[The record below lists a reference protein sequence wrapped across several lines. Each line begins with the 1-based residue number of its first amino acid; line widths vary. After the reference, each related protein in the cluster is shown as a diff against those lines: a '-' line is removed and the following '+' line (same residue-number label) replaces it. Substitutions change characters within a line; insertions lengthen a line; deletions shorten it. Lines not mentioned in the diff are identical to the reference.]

1 MDQAPAP
8 PPEITFAPGARVLI
22 RDAEWVVRSVDPSA
36 AGGQQLLC
44 VGVSELVRE
53 REAIFL
59 TKLEPQIE
67 VLDPAKAALVR
78 DRSPRFADSLLF
90 MESHLRQAA
99 PSDERLHVGH
109 TAAMDP
115 VRYQLEPARQAL
127 RQPRQR
133 ILIADAVGLGKTLEA
148 GVLVSEL
155 IARGRG
161 RRILVLAVKS
171 MLTQFQK
178 EFWNRFTI
186 PLTRLDSIGIQRV
199 RSRIPTNHNP
209 FHYYDK
215 SIISID
221 TLKQDAEYR
230 TYLEKAYWD
239 VIVIDEAHNV
249 ADRGSRSLRSRL
261 ARLLAR
267 RSDTLIML
275 SATPHDG
282 RARSFASL
290 MNMLDATAIA
300 DPDNYEPEDFRRKG
314 LVIRRFKKDIQNQV
328 QGVFRDREIV
338 HRRVAASPAEEA
350 AYEALLRVRVAGGPR
365 RPGALFGAAPG
376 PARRDLFLVTLEK
389 ALFSSPAACR
399 ATIETRLARRERER
413 DGGETPA
420 VAAEVESLRALDE
433 AVERIG
439 AGEFTKYRALLAA
452 IHGDQPFRWRPTD
465 PEDRLVIFTER
476 IETLR
481 WLRERLASDL
491 RLRVGQLATL
501 HGAMSDMEQQRV
513 VEAFG
518 QTKSP
523 VRLLVCS
530 DVASEGINLHF
541 TCHRLI
547 HFDMPWSLM
556 VFSQRNGRVDRY
568 GQERTP
574 QIVYLTGESANPV
587 IRGDQRILEVLRE
600 KDDQAYR
607 NIGDP
612 SAFMNV
618 RDIEAEEE
626 ITARAVA
633 AGEEAE
639 LFDERLERGAEEGS
653 EGDDLLALF
662 RGEDGAAPAPEIP
675 SAPEAPLSLF
685 PDDLTYCRAGL
696 ERLRARPANAGLH
709 FEADPESATLTLD
722 ASEDLGHRFAS
733 FPREVLPK
741 DGRFTLTADRRRMT
755 AAIAESRREE
765 TAWPA
770 LHYLWRLN
778 PVVGWLGDRMLAAFG
793 RREAPVLAGIPGLPP
808 DEAVFVCSGLVPNR
822 KGHPLVY
829 EWIAVAY
836 RNGRF
841 ESLLPFRD
849 LLDRTGL
856 GRREIPNRGLAVD
869 EAALRERLP
878 DAVERARRWFADRR
892 KDFEDQINPR
902 LNDEMTS
909 LEDLKRRQH
918 ARIEE
923 MLANSRRPETY
934 KQRLAAQQRQQIEEI
949 FGEYLDWVQETMTTE
964 KHPWIKVMCV
974 LTGDGETSAPA

>member
-1 MDQAPAP
+1 MDQSPAA
-8 PPEITFAPGARVLI
+8 PPEIPFAPGARVLI

-59 TKLEPQIE
+59 TALEPQIE
-67 VLDPAKAALVR
+67 VLDPAKTTLVP
-78 DRSPRFADSLLF
+78 DRSPGFADSLLF
-90 MESHLRQAA
+90 MESHLRQAT
-99 PSDERLHVGH
+99 PSDERVHVGH

-115 VRYQLEPARQAL
+115 VPYQLEPARQAL

-148 GVLVSEL
+148 GILVSEL

-239 VIVIDEAHNV
+239 VIIIDEAHNV
-249 ADRGSRSLRSRL
+249 ADRGTRSLRSQL
-261 ARLLAR
+261 ARRLAR

-290 MNMLDATAIA
+290 MNMLDPTAIS
-300 DPDNYEPEDFRRKG
+300 DPEHYTREDFRKKG
-314 LVIRRFKKDIQNQV
+314 LVIRRFKKDIQAQV
-328 QGVFRDREIV
+328 RNAFRDREIV
-338 HRRVAASPAEEA
+338 HRRFAASPAEEA
-350 AYEALLRVRVAGGPR
+350 AYEALLQVQVAGGPR
-365 RPGALFGAAPG
+365 QPGDLLGAAPG

-399 ATIETRLARRERER
+399 ATIRTRLAKRERER

-420 VAAEVESLRALDE
+420 VAAEVSTLRALDE

-439 AGEFTKYRALLAA
+439 AAEFTKYQALLAA
-452 IHGDQPFRWRPTD
+452 IRGGQPFRWRPND
-465 PEDRLVIFTER
+465 AEDRLVLFTER

-481 WLRERLASDL
+481 WLEQ
-491 RLRVGQLATL
+491 RLRKDLSLHLGQLATL
-501 HGAMSDMEQQRV
+501 HGGMSDVDQQRV

-518 QTKSP
+518 HTKSP

-530 DVASEGINLHF
+530 DVASEGINLHYS
-541 TCHRLI
+541 CHRLI

-574 QIVYLTGESANPV
+574 RIVYLTGESANPV
-587 IRGDQRILEVLRE
+587 IRGDQRILEVLQE
-600 KDDQAYR
+600 KDDQAYQ

-618 RDIEAEEE
+618 RDIEAEEK
-626 ITARAVA
+626 ITAHAVA
-633 AGEEAE
+633 GGEDAE
-639 LFDERLERGAEEGS
+639 RFDERLERGAAEGS
-653 EGDDLLALF
+653 EGGNLLALF
-662 RGEDGAAPAPEIP
+662 LGENGAAAPEAETAP
-675 SAPEAPLSLF
+675 APEAPLSLF
-685 PDDLTYCRAGL
+685 PNEFAWCEAALD
-696 ERLRARPANAGLH
+696 RLRVRDGDAVAH
-709 FEADPESATLTLD
+709 FEAHRESATLTLD
-722 ASEDLGHRFAS
+722 APEDLRHRFAS
-733 FPREVLPK
+733 FPREVAPK
-741 DGRFTLTADRRRMT
+741 NWRFTLTTDRHRM
-755 AAIAESRREE
+755 AQAITESRREE

-770 LHYLWRLN
+770 VHYLWRLN

-793 RREAPVLAGIPGLPP
+793 RREAPILAGIPGLAPN
-808 DEAVFVCSGLVPNR
+808 EAVFVASGLVPNR

-829 EWIAVAY
+829 EWVAVAY
-836 RNGRF
+836 QSGRF

-856 GRREIPNRGLAVD
+856 GRREIPNRGLLVD
-869 EAALRERLP
+869 EEGLRKCLP

-892 KDFEDQINPR
+892 TEFEGDINPK
-902 LNDEMTS
+902 LNEELAALDE
-909 LEDLKRRQH
+909 LKRRQH

-923 MLANSRRPETY
+923 MLTTSRRPETI
-934 KQRLAAQQRQQIEEI
+934 KQGLAAQQRQQINEV
-949 FGEYLDWVQETMTTE
+949 FGEYLDWVQDTMTTE
-964 KHPWIKVMCV
+964 KHPWIKVLAV
-974 LTGDGETSAPA
+974 LTGDGNA